1 MSSVQQIQEQVTE
14 IVGSAEPEIEV
25 LLVERAGGTLR
36 VFIDFPG
43 GVSLDHCERVTHAL
57 ADLRDDYSLEVS
69 SPGPERPLTRPEH
82 FIRYSGRKAK
92 LKLVEPVTEDDRRT
106 ISGEILEADNDRL
119 VLLADGEQ
127 VEVSYG
133 AIGRANLIAA

>member
-1 MSSVQQIQEQVTE
+1 MA
-14 IVGSAEPEIEV
+14 SAEQIHEQIIAIVSETNADIEV
-25 LLVERAGGTLR
+25 LLVELAGGTLR
-36 VFIDFPG
+36 VFIDYPG
-43 GVSLDHCERVTHAL
+43 GVSLDHCETVTHAL
-57 ADLRDDYSLEVS
+57 SELRETYSLEVS

-82 FIRYSGRKAK
+82 FIRYSGRKAR
-92 LKLVEPVTEDDRRT
+92 LKLLEPVTEDDRRT
-106 ISGEILEADNDRL
+106 ISGEILEADTDRL